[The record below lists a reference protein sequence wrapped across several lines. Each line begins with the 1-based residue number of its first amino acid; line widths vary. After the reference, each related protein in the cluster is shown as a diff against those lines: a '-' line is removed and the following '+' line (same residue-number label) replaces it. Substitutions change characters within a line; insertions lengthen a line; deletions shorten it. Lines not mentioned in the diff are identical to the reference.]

1 MWEHGAGCLVI
12 AGVTT
17 YLFFPETAGVP
28 VENAHTVFRDHWFW
42 PKVYPE
48 IKEVSAPHCDWIK
61 PPALLTGRVC
71 TIRWLYLCPLAAVI
85 WLGP

>member
-1 MWEHGAGCLVI
+1 MI
-12 AGVTT
+12 AGLTT

-48 IKEVSAPHCDWIK
+48 IKEVRALHCTGVN
-61 PPALLTGRVC
+61 PPALLISRVC
-71 TIRWLYLCPLAAVI
+71 TIQ
-85 WLGP
+85 

>member
-1 MWEHGAGCLVI
+1 MCKHAAGCLVI
-12 AGVTT
+12 AGLTT

-48 IKEVSAPHCDWIK
+48 IKEVCAPDC
-61 PPALLTGRVC
+61 PGMMLPVLLSGRVC
-71 TIRWLYLCPLAAVI
+71 TIQSF
-85 WLGP
+85 